1 MTNKNEINQMPL
13 RGHKGTIMIRF
24 SKQNLLTEL
33 ENQIAKMERI
43 WGFVSTNG
51 TNQIK
56 DRSDFDRVVAYGEYS
71 ALLGMHESVR
81 DGFFLN

>member
-1 MTNKNEINQMPL
+1 
-13 RGHKGTIMIRF
+13 MIRF
-24 SKQNLLTEL
+24 NKQNLITEL

-43 WGFVSTNG
+43 WGFVSNNG

-56 DRSDFDRVVAYGEYS
+56 DKSDFDRVIAYGEYS
-71 ALLGMHESVR
+71 ALLGMHESIR

>member
-1 MTNKNEINQMPL
+1 
-13 RGHKGTIMIRF
+13 MIRF
-24 SKQNLLTEL
+24 NKQNLITEL
-33 ENQIAKMERI
+33 ENQIAKMEKI

-56 DRSDFDRVVAYGEYS
+56 DKSDFDRVVAYGEYS
-71 ALLGMHESVR
+71 ALLGMHESIR

>member
-1 MTNKNEINQMPL
+1 
-13 RGHKGTIMIRF
+13 MIRF

-43 WGFVSTNG
+43 WGFVSTDG

-56 DRSDFDRVVAYGEYS
+56 DKSDFDRVVAYGEYNE
-71 ALLGMHESVR
+71 LLNIYESVKH
-81 DGFFLN
+81 GFWLN

>member
-1 MTNKNEINQMPL
+1 MVI
-13 RGHKGTIMIRF
+13 F
-24 SKQNLLTEL
+24 SKKNLLTEL

-43 WGFVSTNG
+43 WGFVSNNG

-56 DRSDFDRVVAYGEYS
+56 DKSDFDRVVAYGEYI
-71 ALLGMHESVR
+71 ALLNMHESVR

>member
-1 MTNKNEINQMPL
+1 
-13 RGHKGTIMIRF
+13 MIRF
-24 SKQNLLTEL
+24 NKQNLITEL

-43 WGFVSTNG
+43 WGFISNNG

-56 DRSDFDRVVAYGEYS
+56 DRSDFDRIVAYGEYN
-71 ALLGMHESVR
+71 ALLNMHESIR

>member
-1 MTNKNEINQMPL
+1 MPL
-13 RGHKGTIMIRF
+13 WGLKGNKMIRF
-24 SKQNLLTEL
+24 NKQNLITEL
-33 ENQIAKMERI
+33 ENQIAKMEKI

-56 DRSDFDRVVAYGEYS
+56 DRSDFDRVVAYGEYN
-71 ALLGMHESVR
+71 ALLGMHESIR

>member
-1 MTNKNEINQMPL
+1 
-13 RGHKGTIMIRF
+13 MIRF
-24 SKQNLLTEL
+24 NKQNLLTEL

-56 DRSDFDRVVAYGEYS
+56 DRSDFDRVVAYGEYI
-71 ALLGMHESVR
+71 ALLSMHESVR

>member
-1 MTNKNEINQMPL
+1 
-13 RGHKGTIMIRF
+13 MIRF
-24 SKQNLLTEL
+24 SKKNFLIEL
-33 ENQIAKMERI
+33 ENQFSKMEAI

-56 DRSDFDRVVAYGEYS
+56 DRSDFDRVVAYGEYI

-81 DGFFLN
+81 DGFFLI

>member
-1 MTNKNEINQMPL
+1 M
-13 RGHKGTIMIRF
+13 
-24 SKQNLLTEL
+24 TEL

>member
-1 MTNKNEINQMPL
+1 
-13 RGHKGTIMIRF
+13 MIRF
-24 SKQNLLTEL
+24 NKQNLITEL

-56 DRSDFDRVVAYGEYS
+56 DRSDFDRIVAYGEYNT
-71 ALLGMHESVR
+71 LLGLHESIK

>member
-1 MTNKNEINQMPL
+1 
-13 RGHKGTIMIRF
+13 MIRF

-56 DRSDFDRVVAYGEYS
+56 DRSDFDRVVAYGEYI
-71 ALLGMHESVR
+71 ALLGIYESVN
-81 DGFFLN
+81 DGTFLN